1 MEDSKITLE
10 PPQAVNVVAVVATV
24 VVAAEVAASTSPEE
38 MVDGAIN
45 YSINKEDDDLNDDD
59 WENFRGIGLTT

>member
-24 VVAAEVAASTSPEE
+24 VVAAEVAAVAAAVVVSAATMLSP
-38 MVDGAIN
+38 VTRN
-45 YSINKEDDDLNDDD
+45 RLNQSP
-59 WENFRGIGLTT
+59 RGKHTTYFP